1 MNHAVILAI
10 NKIRN
15 RSQLTYNRSHIML
28 PALGK
33 PVIARIMERLY
44 RIGIR
49 EFTVIL
55 GETEG
60 AIAAYLNS
68 QWLPDVKIN
77 WTFHL
82 QTANLMTTMR
92 EIAQQ
97 INAPFIVSN
106 YNYFTHNRF
115 PERLI
120 RKHRESPND
129 LIFSGA
135 LHTLSQTSYLNL
147 ATVEQNQIVQIHQN
161 STLNHSPANYI
172 LGDLFICGTMVVDY
186 LKSASVTIPSTDNP
200 QFLDIAQKYL
210 DEGGKGLMAE
220 SNWILQIEADR
231 DLLTLSK
238 MLLDEGQDAHILS
251 ELPYTVKITPPVRID
266 PQVSVGQ
273 GAKIG
278 PHVYL
283 ERGSSVGHEAVLKNS
298 IVLTQCNV
306 PSGRTLIN
314 TILTTRG
321 PIN

>member
-10 NKIRN
+10 NKTHN

-49 EFTVIL
+49 EYTVIL
-55 GETEG
+55 GEMEG
-60 AIAAYLNS
+60 AIASYLNS

-77 WTFHL
+77 WMFHL
-82 QTANLMTTMR
+82 QTTNLQTTMR
-92 EIAQQ
+92 EVAQR
-97 INAPFIVSN
+97 INMPFIISS
-106 YNYFTHNRF
+106 YNNFTHNHF

-120 RKHRESPND
+120 RKHHEFPND
-129 LIFSGA
+129 MIFSGA
-135 LHTLSQTSYLNL
+135 LHTLSQTANLNL
-147 ATVEQNQIVQIHQN
+147 ATVEQNRVLAVHPNATTTQPK
-161 STLNHSPANYI
+161 SNYI
-172 LGDLFICGTMVVDY
+172 LGDLFICGTDVIEY
-186 LKSASVTIPSTDNP
+186 LKSMPITNPTTDRP

-210 DEGGKGLMAE
+210 DSGRQGLMAE

-283 ERGSSVGHEAVLKNS
+283 ERGSSVGHDAVLRNS

-306 PSGRTLIN
+306 PSGRTLVN

>member
-10 NKIRN
+10 NKTQN

-49 EFTVIL
+49 EYTVIL

-60 AIAAYLNS
+60 AIASYLNS

-77 WTFHL
+77 WMFHL
-82 QTANLMTTMR
+82 QTTSLLATMR
-92 EIAQQ
+92 EVANR
-97 INAPFIVSN
+97 INEPFIVSN
-106 YNYFTHNRF
+106 YNYFTHNHF

-120 RKHRESPND
+120 RKHHEYPND

-135 LHTLSQTSYLNL
+135 LHTLSQSANLNI
-147 ATVEQNQIVQIHQN
+147 ATVEQNRVISIQQN
-161 STLNHSPANYI
+161 THSSSIKPNYI
-172 LGDLFICGTMVVDY
+172 LGDLFICGLDVIDY
-186 LKSASVTIPSTDNP
+186 LKSAPNAPATDKP

-210 DEGGKGLMAE
+210 EEGKQGLMAE

-278 PHVYL
+278 PYVYL
-283 ERGSSVGHEAVLKNS
+283 ERGASIGHDAVLRNS

-306 PSGRTLIN
+306 PSERTLVN